1 MYATARLR
9 LVGGSSVA
17 RWWLGGGSAAVGST
31 ARRRLQLLRAT
42 HHYAAQRQQRRWRR
56 RRRSDGDTKTA
67 ISTRTS
73 AMMPR
78 EHLPPRDPPTRVMSQ
93 CAADAQQPDEQHGVD
108 ANGAEI
114 LPFLCTTDK
123 STRSVRHAAQ
133 QQTGSGALVRAH
145 RRWALDGRMGFG
157 DAASADAVE
166 PHASQEAARVRTGWH
181 TQHMA
186 DTSARL
192 TQSTPTQPLIVP
204 PLFVS

>member
-93 CAADAQQPDEQHGVD
+93 CAADARQPDEQHGADVRD
-108 ANGAEI
+108 ETQISRIPLGTCVTVARTGESGRAAVEEAQAPYLIVSKRQSGARRQDVLLRTR
-114 LPFLCTTDK
+114 LPRTQSSHMLRRRRHVCAQAG
-123 STRSVRHAAQ
+123 TRS
-133 QQTGSGALVRAH
+133 TWPTRA
-145 RRWALDGRMGFG
+145 RA
-157 DAASADAVE
+157 
-166 PHASQEAARVRTGWH
+166 
-181 TQHMA
+181 
-186 DTSARL
+186 
-192 TQSTPTQPLIVP
+192 
-204 PLFVS
+204 